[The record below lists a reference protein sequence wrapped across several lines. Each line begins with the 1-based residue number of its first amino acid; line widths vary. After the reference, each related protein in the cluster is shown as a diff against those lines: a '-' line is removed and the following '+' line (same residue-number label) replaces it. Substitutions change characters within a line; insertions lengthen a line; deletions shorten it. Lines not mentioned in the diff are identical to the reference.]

1 MLTRAAEQV
10 AAHTRRMAQLEAE
23 LATLEIKQKVSSL
36 GIGIGLLVTGA
47 LLAFFGIAFVL
58 TTIAA
63 GFATFLPVWAATL
76 IVAVGLLVIAGGLAA
91 GGVTVLKRSTPPIPE
106 LALRE
111 AELTTRALR
120 NESNGDGGD

>member
-10 AAHTRRMAQLEAE
+10 AEHARRIAQLEAE
-23 LATLEIKQKVSSL
+23 LATLEIKRKLSSL
-36 GIGIGLLVTGA
+36 GIGVGLLVTGA
-47 LLAFFGIAFVL
+47 LLGFFAIAFVL

-76 IVAVGLLVIAGGLAA
+76 IVAVALIVLAGGLAA
-91 GGVTVLKRSTPPIPE
+91 GGVAILKRSTPPIPE

-111 AELTTRALR
+111 AELTTQALR
-120 NESNGDGGD
+120 AESIGNGSD

>member
-10 AAHTRRMAQLEAE
+10 AEHARRMAQLEAE
-23 LATLEIKQKVSSL
+23 LASLEIKRKLSSL
-36 GIGIGLLVTGA
+36 GVGIGLLVTGA
-47 LLAFFGIAFVL
+47 LLGFFAVAFVL
-58 TTIAA
+58 ATVAA

-76 IVAVGLLVIAGGLAA
+76 IVAVGLILIAAGLAA
-91 GGVTVLKRSTPPIPE
+91 GGTAVLRRSTPPIPE

-120 NESNGDGGD
+120 NGSD